1 MQKLDGGPAPII
13 QCETSYVKCKF
24 LSVDQLWALEGQ
36 KYSLALFSLLSYNT
50 YIKTQKGFYKMSTLE
65 LGEVFGKYFWDLATM
80 EQAAEMRDHH
90 NEVALYTE
98 YREAQEEIETCE
110 SLDYPV

>member
-1 MQKLDGGPAPII
+1 
-13 QCETSYVKCKF
+13 
-24 LSVDQLWALEGQ
+24 
-36 KYSLALFSLLSYNT
+36 
-50 YIKTQKGFYKMSTLE
+50 MSTLE